1 LFPTGSNAG
10 SQSVLQ
16 EAQEGSW
23 FLKSQNAKFLVTKLH
38 FKQGKSKKKKK
49 KPNEQCMG
57 FCLGKRPTD
66 YKENVRKPLN

>member
-49 KPNEQCMG
+49 NQ
-57 FCLGKRPTD
+57 TN
-66 YKENVRKPLN
+66 NVWAFA